1 MMNVSVSIGVVAATC
16 TLVGVVVGIVL
27 TGWYMTGGKW

>member
-16 TLVGVVVGIVL
+16 TLGGVVGRIVL
-27 TGWYMTGGKW
+27 AGWYMTRGKW